1 MTIVGRFFTF
11 DPKYISHSDIDELND
26 EDAAMREIHEIRL
39 KMYEERMK
47 QGLSVS
53 DWFDTEPQ
61 TEMHEQAEDI

>member
-1 MTIVGRFFTF
+1 MNTEQQPIVGQFFTY
-11 DPKYISHSDIDELND
+11 DPQFISQSDIDELDD

-53 DWFDTEPQ
+53 DWLKMTN
-61 TEMHEQAEDI
+61 AAK